1 MENNVLSREPT
12 VAQKGSL
19 PRREDADCR
28 YAARLIRREDFVYL
42 DAGTTTGYILDFLE
56 ETGYVRD
63 KCGIPCP
70 EEACRQGIHVASG
83 GGTLK
88 AIYRS
93 GRRND
98 GSSDA
103 A

>member
-1 MENNVLSREPT
+1 MENNVCCPESPPLTFR
-12 VAQKGSL
+12 KRSL
-19 PRREDADCR
+19 PRREDADCP
-28 YAARLIRREDFVYL
+28 YAARLIHEEDFVYL
-42 DAGTTTGYILDFLE
+42 DVGTTTGYILDFLE

-70 EEACRQGIHVASG
+70 EACRQGIHVLLV

-93 GRRND
+93 GRRRQL
-98 GSSDA
+98 
-103 A
+103 